1 MRYEDEVKGKGKEV
15 IGGAKEQLGKLVGD
29 RELEKKGSQERFE
42 GKVQEKVGK
51 VRRKV
56 GEAVEDLGDRI
67 AS

>member
-1 MRYEDEVKGKGKEV
+1 MRYEDELKGKGKQV
-15 IGGAKEQLGKLVGD
+15 KGAAKESLGKLVGNRDLED
-29 RELEKKGSQERFE
+29 RGSDEQFE

-56 GEAVEDLGDRI
+56 GEAVEDLGEEI